1 MSTPST
7 PPSVRPAYLRLLGG
21 LFVGGLLLVIIF
33 WNFNSHWPPDPRCAD
48 LLAISDRDVAIPLP
62 PNCVESSEAP
72 PDAMVKYLDNERK
85 QRGLVFRTWIICK
98 SSGAASKPPL
108 DFEQDPRWL
117 PSYRP
122 LTYQFRRTVVIL
134 PYGQSAL
141 GESPVAAEVCLI
153 PKQRYASQI
162 AGECDGKFALWK

>member
-1 MSTPST
+1 VST
-7 PPSVRPAYLRLLGG
+7 PPGVRPAYLRLFGA
-21 LFVGGLLLVIIF
+21 LFIAGLLLVIIF
-33 WNFNSHWPPDPRCAD
+33 WSFISQGPPDPRCAD

-72 PDAMVKYLDNERK
+72 PDAMVKYLDSERT
-85 QRGLVFRTWIICK
+85 QRGLVFKKWIICK
-98 SSGAASKPPL
+98 SSGAASKPSL

-162 AGECDGKFALWK
+162 AGECDGKFAVWK